1 MIKLTAAAVNIME
14 NAIKNEQKDEME
26 KLYIRLSMGIGWGGP
41 QLKLSLEERP
51 LGEDKEFTVEG
62 IHLLIHQK
70 DLVYFEH
77 TKLDFVSDVFGTG
90 RFQLLKV
97 WKSGSH

>member
-1 MIKLTAAAVNIME
+1 M
-14 NAIKNEQKDEME
+14 
-26 KLYIRLSMGIGWGGP
+26 S
-41 QLKLSLEERP
+41 
-51 LGEDKEFTVEG
+51 EDKEFTVEG

-77 TKLDFVSDVFGTG
+77 TKLDFVKNVFGTG

-97 WKSGSH
+97 